1 MVSLYP
7 FSFST
12 TYSSFSP
19 ITNTV
24 IIRFRAAGNAP
35 ILKKNVYRLTST
47 HPFSTVLAFL
57 RSQLAYKGPESLVG
71 CMPFPFL
78 SSPSSHVHG
87 AQMFIPLLSVCVCQ

>member
-1 MVSLYP
+1 
-7 FSFST
+7 
-12 TYSSFSP
+12 

-57 RSQLAYKGPESLVG
+57 RSQLAYKGPESLFVYVNSA
-71 CMPFPFL
+71 F
-78 SSPSSHVHG
+78 SPAPDEPIINLYRCFATGGQLILHYSTTAAWG
-87 AQMFIPLLSVCVCQ
+87 